1 MVGMRKEE
9 GQKMM
14 PITNIPK
21 NSKGPFI
28 LRMNLFLQTFKEIT
42 TKQWII
48 EENSLFFRNSRD
60 NDSFPNMV

>member
-1 MVGMRKEE
+1 
-9 GQKMM
+9 MM

-28 LRMNLFLQTFKEIT
+28 LKMNLFLQVPKEIT

-48 EENSLFFRNSRD
+48 KENSLFFGNTRD

>member
-1 MVGMRKEE
+1 
-9 GQKMM
+9 MM

-28 LRMNLFLQTFKEIT
+28 LKMNLFLQVPKEIT

-48 EENSLFFRNSRD
+48 EENSLFFGNSRD
-60 NDSFPNMV
+60 NDSFPDMV